1 MMQNTK
7 FQKERCLR
15 IVEDTHHF
23 LCVLMN
29 LSVHSED
36 IQSPKMLTTI
46 AQYALTLQKIDSCL
60 RMQQE
65 LGTIKRL
72 FKQSELVTQ
81 LDTCETELKTALEE
95 FTIRQGVGHAS
106 ALVEFKVDTEERH
119 QQLLELIST
128 QSDSVDTVSSKVSG
142 SFSLLPASPQIFHG
156 RESELQDIVNTLL
169 AEPARVA
176 ILGPG
181 GMGKTSLAV
190 AALHSAQVVDKY
202 PTRHFIPCESAQT
215 NDVLVATIASHLGLH
230 ITRGTARHILHHLT
244 SQPPCLLM
252 LDNFETPWEPVDGRP
267 KVEEL
272 LALLADIPPC
282 WPSCT
287 PSKVQWT
294 RPFLPP
300 LRPLSTAAAHQTFI
314 EIADEIHDVS
324 EVDQLLE
331 ITDNIPLAVQLVAN
345 VAASEGCQPTLERW
359 KLEHTALLSA
369 GYDKQSNLE
378 ISIKLSLSSSR
389 LASLPD
395 AVDLLSLMSLL
406 PDGISDTDL
415 VQSRLPIPQILKCK
429 ATLVRTSLAY
439 VDHAGRSKVLA
450 PIRDYIQRTRPPS
463 PHLVRP
469 LRKHL
474 NDLLQLWKKFMHSS
488 SGVGGLT
495 QHLVSNLGNIH
506 NLLVDGLD
514 YDHTDIG
521 ATIQAILSLNELNLA
536 MSRGLT
542 PLMQR
547 LQEMLPQINDNRV
560 HGQFIVETFRAS
572 WFHDIPNPDKYMDE
586 AIEHLRLVNDIE
598 SEARLYVLAA
608 QYYAEKLRDHKKAQN
623 LYHRALASASQC
635 NSHMLQVRG
644 LNGLALIECIRGT
657 WSEGLQ
663 FSHQA
668 HRISVAAG
676 DIGGELTSFQ
686 CQARCYLAFGDF
698 KHGLDITKEWKALIL
713 RAGIQGGVPEF
724 TLMNMEAEIHQLRTD
739 YASAKKIQ
747 DVILS
752 HTSPVLSP
760 FYYALA
766 LVNIVALDLATGGC
780 TDIISG
786 NLQVAIDT
794 FRRIQFP
801 SGNLVCEVYTADLN
815 LRKGDIRGARDQY
828 ICTFNKVYASDIQIA
843 GYCLVRLA
851 DSNRPVHATSE
862 IAVWA
867 VIFLAFTMYRSRG
880 GMLLVHQALRC
891 LGDVIAQQGM
901 NYEALSILT
910 VALEGFTWMDVHQS
924 RAECMQ
930 TIGDVHFQHGHI
942 AKAFTFWTE
951 ARPLFEQSSQAKR
964 VSEINLRLA
973 KLAQQHEASLEQ
985 LSKLSVF
992 PLSSQQP
999 SIDEAPG
1006 DKDEDIR
1013 VNGGHEV

>member
-1 MMQNTK
+1 
-7 FQKERCLR
+7 
-15 IVEDTHHF
+15 
-23 LCVLMN
+23 MN

-46 AQYALTLQKIDSCL
+46 VQYALTLQKIDSCL

-128 QSDSVDTVSSKVSG
+128 QSDSVDTVSSIGRSSFNSSSG

-156 RESELQDIVNTLL
+156 RESELQDIVNTLF

-215 NDVLVATIASHLGLH
+215 NDVLVATIAAQLGLH

-272 LALLADIPPC
+272 LALLADIPHVGLLI
-282 WPSCT
+282 T
-287 PSKVQWT
+287 MRGAERPSKVQWT

-463 PHLVRP
+463 
-469 LRKHL
+469 
-474 NDLLQLWKKFMHSS
+474 
-488 SGVGGLT
+488 
-495 QHLVSNLGNIH
+495 
-506 NLLVDGLD
+506 
-514 YDHTDIG
+514 
-521 ATIQAILSLNELNLA
+521 
-536 MSRGLT
+536 
-542 PLMQR
+542 
-547 LQEMLPQINDNRV
+547 
-560 HGQFIVETFRAS
+560 
-572 WFHDIPNPDKYMDE
+572 
-586 AIEHLRLVNDIE
+586 
-598 SEARLYVLAA
+598 
-608 QYYAEKLRDHKKAQN
+608 
-623 LYHRALASASQC
+623 
-635 NSHMLQVRG
+635 
-644 LNGLALIECIRGT
+644 
-657 WSEGLQ
+657 
-663 FSHQA
+663 
-668 HRISVAAG
+668 
-676 DIGGELTSFQ
+676 
-686 CQARCYLAFGDF
+686 
-698 KHGLDITKEWKALIL
+698 
-713 RAGIQGGVPEF
+713 
-724 TLMNMEAEIHQLRTD
+724 
-739 YASAKKIQ
+739 
-747 DVILS
+747 
-752 HTSPVLSP
+752 
-760 FYYALA
+760 
-766 LVNIVALDLATGGC
+766 
-780 TDIISG
+780 
-786 NLQVAIDT
+786 
-794 FRRIQFP
+794 
-801 SGNLVCEVYTADLN
+801 
-815 LRKGDIRGARDQY
+815 
-828 ICTFNKVYASDIQIA
+828 
-843 GYCLVRLA
+843 
-851 DSNRPVHATSE
+851 
-862 IAVWA
+862 
-867 VIFLAFTMYRSRG
+867 
-880 GMLLVHQALRC
+880 
-891 LGDVIAQQGM
+891 
-901 NYEALSILT
+901 
-910 VALEGFTWMDVHQS
+910 
-924 RAECMQ
+924 
-930 TIGDVHFQHGHI
+930 
-942 AKAFTFWTE
+942 
-951 ARPLFEQSSQAKR
+951 
-964 VSEINLRLA
+964 
-973 KLAQQHEASLEQ
+973 
-985 LSKLSVF
+985 
-992 PLSSQQP
+992 
-999 SIDEAPG
+999 
-1006 DKDEDIR
+1006 
-1013 VNGGHEV
+1013 